1 LRPESGAEAEMV
13 AALCEDLCVPHSTL
27 TVEWMRK
34 PETAIQERARME
46 RYGLLGGWAEE
57 RGLKAIATAHH
68 LDDQAET
75 LLMRL
80 NRGAGAR
87 GLAGMRPFSPIPGG
101 ANAAVLIRPL
111 LDWRRSELV
120 EICRRAGV
128 TPVEDPSNR
137 DQRFE
142 RARVRHELASAPW
155 LDPEAMARSSA
166 NLASADEALDW
177 AANLEWER
185 QVSRSA
191 DGITYVPSA
200 PVEISRRILRRA
212 LAELANE
219 GCENPLRG
227 RELER
232 LLDAL
237 SSGGKVTMRGVL
249 CSGGKTWRF
258 SPAPPRSS
266 R

>member
-1 LRPESGAEAEMV
+1 
-13 AALCEDLCVPHSTL
+13 
-27 TVEWMRK
+27 
-34 PETAIQERARME
+34 ME
-46 RYGLLGGWAEE
+46 RYRLLGGWAEE
-57 RGLKAIATAHH
+57 RGLTAIATAHH

-87 GLAGMRPFSPIPGG
+87 GLAGMRPIGPIPGG
-101 ANAAVLIRPL
+101 AKAAVLIRPL
-111 LDWRRSELV
+111 LHWRRSELV
-120 EICRRAGV
+120 EICRRARV

-137 DQRFE
+137 DQQFE
-142 RARVRHELASAPW
+142 RVRVRHELASAPW
-155 LDPEAMARSSA
+155 LDPEAMARSAA

-177 AANLEWER
+177 AADLEWER

-200 PVEISRRILRRA
+200 TVEIRRRVLLRA
-212 LAELANE
+212 LAELAKE

-227 RELER
+227 RELGQ

-237 SSGGKVTMRGVL
+237 SSGGKATIRGVL
-249 CSGGKTWRF
+249 CTGGKTWRF
-258 SPAPPRSS
+258 SPAPPRSA
-266 R
+266 RQQP